1 MNENKSTVDIEMNI
15 VQQPTQRRRNRC
27 SYCNDVGHNSSSK
40 RCEKKVELF
49 TALYNCLSLTN
60 TNEHTTIWT
69 DRLTEKEVELCCK
82 EMSIWDTE
90 RGWIVTNNAYRQSMK
105 SKLLQNRRILLEQA
119 EIYPQFMEVNDVSSA
134 NIVRFIVNNK
144 LSDAFYEQNIMSQQ
158 NYIRRVVFKYL
169 TYEREHRTISSILPA
184 EVEICYANLAHLY
197 WAFSNTP
204 REREAIQQSRAALV
218 EEQQRLE
225 ILDRQRHEEAYPNS
239 PNLQPLLEQV
249 RPGREPFNDVLPN
262 GVAERSMVRE
272 QRRTQTDV
280 FRSWGFDVCCKESSE
295 NTESMECSICY
306 ETTPVR
312 FQTTLNCDHKFC
324 VLCIQQQANLH
335 LSVTTPPCCGMCR
348 EPIQKITVYSNVLV
362 SNFRDFV
369 NHS

>member
-1 MNENKSTVDIEMNI
+1 MQAEMNI
-15 VQQPTQRRRNRC
+15 VQQPSQRRQNKC
-27 SYCNDVGHNSSSK
+27 SYCNETGHNASN
-40 RCEKKVELF
+40 RHCEKKVKLF
-49 TALYNCLSLTN
+49 TALYNCISLTN
-60 TNEHTTIWT
+60 TNEHTTIWA

-82 EMSIWDTE
+82 EMGMWDTD
-90 RGWIVTNNAYRQSMK
+90 RGWVVTTDAYRQSMK
-105 SKLLQNRRILLEQA
+105 SELLRTRRILLEQA
-119 EIYPQFMEVNDVSSA
+119 EIYPQFIEVNEVSSA

-144 LSDAFYEQNIMSQQ
+144 LSYAFYRQNSSQQ
-158 NYIRRVVFKYL
+158 NYIRRVVLKYL
-169 TYEREHRTISSILPA
+169 RYEIEHRTLSPILPQEA
-184 EVEICYANLAHLY
+184 VTCYATLAHLY
-197 WAFSNTP
+197 LAFSNTP
-204 REREAIQQSRAALV
+204 REREAIQQARAALV

-225 ILDRQRHEEAYPNS
+225 MLDRQRHAAAYSDP
-239 PNLQPLLEQV
+239 PNLAPLLEQV

-272 QRRTQTDV
+272 QRRTHTDV
-280 FRSWGFDVCCKESSE
+280 FRSWGFDVYCKESTE

-306 ETTPVR
+306 DTTPAR

-324 VLCIQQQANLH
+324 VLCFQQQAKLH

-369 NHS
+369 NHP